1 MAMTGAQE
9 QAFKAASGGIEIN
22 ILSLICIGGLLAV
35 LFFWA
40 AWALTDIW
48 KGWSNE
54 KLRNAAMVQFAVRLV
69 LLLLVV
75 TWMFAS

>member
-9 QAFKAASGGIEIN
+9 QAFKAASGGVEVN

-35 LFFWA
+35 LFVWA

-48 KGWSNE
+48 KGWSKEKVRNE
-54 KLRNAAMVQFAVRLV
+54 AMGQFTVRLV

-75 TWMFAS
+75 TWMFTT